1 LNVRTVAA
9 LVLLL
14 LLSAAG
20 AVTWLWQDFKRE
32 LSTPMQLS
40 APDTLVVTPGMSLR
54 RVAAELK
61 RRGWIE
67 QPLYLV
73 IAGRL
78 QGKSRAIKAGE
89 FSVPPG
95 TTPQELLDRLVAGRV
110 LQHTL
115 TIVEGWTLRQILEA
129 VRNHPTLVQTLDTAD
144 PRRVMATIGY
154 PGYFAEGR
162 FFPDT
167 YHFPAGTTDVE
178 FLRRAVQRMHRVLE
192 EEWAQRD
199 VGLPYASA
207 YEALIVASLVER
219 ETAVPAE
226 RQQIAG
232 VFVRRL
238 RKNMKLQTDPTVIY
252 AMGEKFDGNIRRRDL
267 DIDSPFNTYRYAGL
281 PPTPIGSPGRAA
293 IHAALH
299 PAPGEA
305 LYFVSRGDGS
315 HEFTASLEAHNRAVR
330 KYQLRKRP

>member
-1 LNVRTVAA
+1 
-9 LVLLL
+9 
-14 LLSAAG
+14 
-20 AVTWLWQDFKRE
+20 
-32 LSTPMQLS
+32 
-40 APDTLVVTPGMSLR
+40 
-54 RVAAELK
+54 
-61 RRGWIE
+61 
-67 QPLYLV
+67 
-73 IAGRL
+73 
-78 QGKSRAIKAGE
+78 
-89 FSVPPG
+89 
-95 TTPQELLDRLVAGRV
+95 
-110 LQHTL
+110 
-115 TIVEGWTLRQILEA
+115 
-129 VRNHPTLVQTLDTAD
+129 
-144 PRRVMATIGY
+144 
-154 PGYFAEGR
+154 
-162 FFPDT
+162 
-167 YHFPAGTTDVE
+167 TTDVE

-238 RKNMKLQTDPTVIY
+238 RKNMKRQTDPTVLY